1 MNNKEMLAIIK
12 QKLDKFAGEYKQI
25 VDVFDKGTMNTEHL
39 PEEEKMKIRMNALES
54 RCKNSQFLLENIITA
69 FNAEDKGL
77 NQITECKNAVSNL
90 LSNIRNELNK
100 NELLEMIKC
109 LEKIPSV
116 MSEIDK
122 KISSLLIE
130 TDSDILH

>member
-1 MNNKEMLAIIK
+1 
-12 QKLDKFAGEYKQI
+12 
-25 VDVFDKGTMNTEHL
+25 MNTEHL
-39 PEEEKMKIRMNALES
+39 PEEEKIKIRMNALEI

-69 FNAEDKGL
+69 FNTEDKGL
-77 NQITECKNAVSNL
+77 NQITECKDTISNL
-90 LSNIRNELNK
+90 LSNIRNELDK

-122 KISSLLIE
+122 KISGLIE
-130 TDSDILH
+130 TDSKILH

>member
-1 MNNKEMLAIIK
+1 MNNKEMLSIIK
-12 QKLDKFAGEYKQI
+12 QKLDNFAGEYKQI
-25 VDVFDKGTMNTEHL
+25 VNVFDKSTMNTEHL
-39 PEEEKMKIRMNALES
+39 PEEEKIKIRMNALEI

-69 FNAEDKGL
+69 FNTEDKGL
-77 NQITECKNAVSNL
+77 NQITECKDTISNL
-90 LSNIRNELNK
+90 LSNIRNELDK

-122 KISSLLIE
+122 KISGLIE
-130 TDSDILH
+130 TDSKILH